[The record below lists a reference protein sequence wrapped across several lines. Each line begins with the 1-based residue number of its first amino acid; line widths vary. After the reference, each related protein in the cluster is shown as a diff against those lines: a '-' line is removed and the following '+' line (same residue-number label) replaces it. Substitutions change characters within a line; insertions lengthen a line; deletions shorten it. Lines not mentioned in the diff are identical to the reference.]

1 MAAFD
6 REDVYANLR
15 QGRSH
20 PIYARRDNTPTWIA
34 GIIALATIIG
44 VFTYESGYWG
54 THPNVM
60 TTPTSEVTAPS
71 G

>member
-6 REDVYANLR
+6 REDVYSSLR
-15 QGRSH
+15 QGRSY
-20 PIYARRDNTPTWIA
+20 PNYTRDNTPAWIA

-44 VFTYESGYWG
+44 AFTYESGYWG
-54 THPNVM
+54 THLNVM